1 MKSRVVKCHQK
12 TQSELRPITALRH
25 VRLPA
30 TNGRLC
36 TFAMR
41 GDRPPVLLLHGNS
54 SCKEVFVNQ
63 IIALRRHGFG
73 VVVPDLPGHGGSD
86 DARSAPTG
94 YSFPGYASA
103 IGALMDR
110 LAIAQAHVVGWSM
123 GGHVGLELLASDKRI
138 RSLLICG
145 APPVRLD
152 PGVVAR
158 AFHHGPAME
167 LTGRRV
173 LSERQAEMYGRAA
186 LGGKQWLAGHLL
198 RAIRRTDGKARYWMV
213 RNSLS
218 GIGADEAALVQ
229 TSPKPLAIVQGRS
242 DPFVRADYLE
252 SLTYR
257 NLWRGAVQYVDAGHA
272 PHWQRPQK
280 FNKLLLEFLNDARQG
295 K

>member
-1 MKSRVVKCHQK
+1 
-12 TQSELRPITALRH
+12 
-25 VRLPA
+25 
-30 TNGRLC
+30 
-36 TFAMR
+36 
-41 GDRPPVLLLHGNS
+41 
-54 SCKEVFVNQ
+54 
-63 IIALRRHGFG
+63 
-73 VVVPDLPGHGGSD
+73 
-86 DARSAPTG
+86 
-94 YSFPGYASA
+94 
-103 IGALMDR
+103 
-110 LAIAQAHVVGWSM
+110 
-123 GGHVGLELLASDKRI
+123 
-138 RSLLICG
+138 
-145 APPVRLD
+145 
-152 PGVVAR
+152 
-158 AFHHGPAME
+158 
-167 LTGRRV
+167 
-173 LSERQAEMYGRAA
+173 MYGRAA
-186 LGGKQWLAGHLL
+186 LGGKQWLADHLL